1 MVRVVV
7 PVPPEERVTLVEL
20 SESVGP
26 GGELAVERVMVS
38 AKPPRLFREIVDAF
52 EEPGEIV
59 TEEMLKSGAG
69 DVGLKNSVMA
79 VAPASL
85 DVSAARF
92 QLISIVL
99 VSE

>member
-1 MVRVVV
+1 MSPAGE
-7 PVPPEERVTLVEL
+7 PVEDRVTVPAKLFRLVSVTVAVEVDPALTL
-20 SESVGP
+20 SEFG
-26 GGELAVERVMVS
+26 LQ
-38 AKPPRLFREIVDAF
+38 
-52 EEPGEIV
+52 
-59 TEEMLKSGAG
+59 EMLKSGAG

>member
-1 MVRVVV
+1 LSPAGE
-7 PVPPEERVTLVEL
+7 PVEDRVTVPAKLFRLVSVTVAVEVDPALTL
-20 SESVGP
+20 SEFG
-26 GGELAVERVMVS
+26 L
-38 AKPPRLFREIVDAF
+38 D
-52 EEPGEIV
+52 
-59 TEEMLKSGAG
+59 EMLKSGAG

>member
-1 MVRVVV
+1 LSPAGE
-7 PVPPEERVTLVEL
+7 PVEDRVTVPAKLFRLVSVTVAVEVDPALTL
-20 SESVGP
+20 SEFG
-26 GGELAVERVMVS
+26 L
-38 AKPPRLFREIVDAF
+38 
-52 EEPGEIV
+52 
-59 TEEMLKSGAG
+59 EEMLKSGAG

>member
-1 MVRVVV
+1 MSPAGE
-7 PVPPEERVTLVEL
+7 PVEDRVTVPAKLFRLVSVTVAVEVDPALTL
-20 SESVGP
+20 SEFG
-26 GGELAVERVMVS
+26 L
-38 AKPPRLFREIVDAF
+38 
-52 EEPGEIV
+52 
-59 TEEMLKSGAG
+59 EEMLKSGAG